1 MKRILIVE
9 DDLAFGTMIQTW
21 LKKKGFDVE
30 RVTSVGAAIKAM
42 GAGDAFHLVLSDLRL
57 PDHDGLVLLQ
67 HIRKSDAHL
76 PFIVMTS
83 YAEVQNAV
91 CAMKSGATDYV
102 AKPFHPE
109 ILLEKIREA
118 IQSAASAVSTPQR
131 AESAAMQDAPQEE
144 QQGATEVPRY
154 IKGESEASKQLYE
167 FVSLVAPTL
176 MSVLI
181 LGASGT
187 GKEYVARSIHEQSLR
202 KDKPFYAVCAMKSGA
217 TDYVAKPFHPEI
229 LLEKIREAIQSAASA
244 VSTPQRAESA
254 AMQDA
259 PQEEQQGATEVP
271 RYIKGESEASKQLYE
286 FVSLVAPTLMS
297 VLILGASGT
306 GKEYVAR
313 SIHEQSLRKDKPFYA
328 IDCGAIPKEVAA
340 SEFFGYKKGA
350 FTGAEQDKKGAF
362 EIANGGTVFLDEMGN
377 LNYEVQVQLLRALQ
391 ERKIRP
397 LGSTQEIDVDIR
409 LICATNENLAQAVA
423 EGKFRE
429 DLYHRINEF
438 TIYMPALK
446 DRGADIFLFANLFI
460 KHANQELGKNVLGM
474 DAKASEIIASYDWPG
489 NLRELNN
496 VMKRATLLTR
506 GKYIGAQELEKTM
519 AQTSTARPINMQLHS
534 EQSEQESIAAAL
546 RATHGNKSKAAQLLA
561 IDRKTLYNKMKK
573 YGME

>member
-67 HIRKSDAHL
+67 HIRKTDAHL

-118 IQSAASAVSTPQR
+118 IQSAASAVSAPQR
-131 AESAAMQDAPQEE
+131 AESAARQDAPQEE
-144 QQGATEVPRY
+144 QQGAEVPRY

-167 FVSLVAPTL
+167 FVSLVAPT
-176 MSVLI
+176 
-181 LGASGT
+181 
-187 GKEYVARSIHEQSLR
+187 
-202 KDKPFYAVCAMKSGA
+202 P
-217 TDYVAKPFHPEI
+217 
-229 LLEKIREAIQSAASA
+229 
-244 VSTPQRAESA
+244 
-254 AMQDA
+254 
-259 PQEEQQGATEVP
+259 
-271 RYIKGESEASKQLYE
+271 
-286 FVSLVAPTLMS
+286 MS

-391 ERKIRP
+391 ERKSVRWAARR
-397 LGSTQEIDVDIR
+397 R
-409 LICATNENLAQAVA
+409 LMWISDSSVPPT
-423 EGKFRE
+423 
-429 DLYHRINEF
+429 RIW
-438 TIYMPALK
+438 
-446 DRGADIFLFANLFI
+446 R
-460 KHANQELGKNVLGM
+460 
-474 DAKASEIIASYDWPG
+474 
-489 NLRELNN
+489 R
-496 VMKRATLLTR
+496 R
-506 GKYIGAQELEKTM
+506 
-519 AQTSTARPINMQLHS
+519 
-534 EQSEQESIAAAL
+534 
-546 RATHGNKSKAAQLLA
+546 
-561 IDRKTLYNKMKK
+561 
-573 YGME
+573 